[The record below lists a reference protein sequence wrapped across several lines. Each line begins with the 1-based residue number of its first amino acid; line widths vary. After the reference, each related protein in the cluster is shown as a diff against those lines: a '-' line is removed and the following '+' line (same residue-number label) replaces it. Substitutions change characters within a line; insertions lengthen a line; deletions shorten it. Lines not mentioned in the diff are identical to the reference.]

1 MKRATSFTSSQK
13 YVDLF
18 LILLLDFT
26 STVTIAFFDSSSV
39 LFPVKRMMAT
49 SSYELIQME
58 DKKYYLLN
66 ITSFLIIFYTFIILG
81 HTGRLPS
88 FFLSKKAKRIQIQL
102 LLLWSLHST
111 RIDPNATLC
120 IGAIYRIS
128 SYIFYGN
135 YSFLNLENVENWN
148 SWRIF
153 QFLYLINWIFAAE
166 TIQGLKL
173 FGAIRL

>member
-1 MKRATSFTSSQK
+1 MKSATSFTSSQK

-88 FFLSKKAKRIQIQL
+88 FFLSKKSQKNPYTIVTVVKSSQHKNWSKRNFVYWYHIPYFLIYF
-102 LLLWSLHST
+102 LWILFFFEFGKC
-111 RIDPNATLC
+111 RK
-120 IGAIYRIS
+120 
-128 SYIFYGN
+128 
-135 YSFLNLENVENWN
+135 LE
-148 SWRIF
+148 
-153 QFLYLINWIFAAE
+153 
-166 TIQGLKL
+166 
-173 FGAIRL
+173 